1 MIKSYIKAIKLLVD
15 YNKIYPILF
24 FIGLLIAIL
33 LESFTVIALYPVI
46 LSIINTSDLNNIFIL
61 KKFNFSL
68 EQYISIFLGAVII
81 KTLYLN
87 FFSYLK
93 NMYLFSFHT
102 NISNKLYK
110 NYVSRN
116 LINIISTDSSHIIRN
131 LFNEIANFNSG
142 LNATFNFF
150 IELLISL
157 FLIFILLYTDF
168 FATLFMFSSLTIIL
182 FSYLLIISPTLRE
195 LSYKKLTMNGKVIK
209 FIQETFDL
217 IKIIKTTRK
226 ENLFLDNYIENVKEL
241 NKVNR
246 KLTFLSEII
255 VNSRDLFFIIILIL
269 PISYFIFIKD
279 IEFIEAIPILS
290 IFFYASTKIFPS
302 ALKISSIFQNLNN
315 YYPSVLVVLN
325 ELSFKVK
332 EKSALDRKNKFLINT
347 DIKIQ
352 NLSFNYNDNSD
363 LFNAMNFKIKKNKLN
378 FLFGKSGSGKT
389 TLINLIS
396 CLIKPQKGEMFV
408 NDIDVFSADQKTQDN
423 WISSIGYISQE
434 SVLASATILE
444 NITLFE
450 KNFDKRLLDKSLMLS
465 NLENFVKRNP
475 DGLAYQVGESGDKL
489 SGGQK
494 QRINIAR
501 ALYHSPSLLICDEIT
516 SSLDIKNTN
525 EIMNE
530 INKIKEN
537 LTVIFITHDE
547 KLKSYADNII
557 NLNNEN

>member
-1 MIKSYIKAIKLLVD
+1 M
-15 YNKIYPILF
+15 
-24 FIGLLIAIL
+24 
-33 LESFTVIALYPVI
+33 
-46 LSIINTSDLNNIFIL
+46 
-61 KKFNFSL
+61 
-68 EQYISIFLGAVII
+68 
-81 KTLYLN
+81 
-87 FFSYLK
+87 
-93 NMYLFSFHT
+93 
-102 NISNKLYK
+102 
-110 NYVSRN
+110 
-116 LINIISTDSSHIIRN
+116 
-131 LFNEIANFNSG
+131 
-142 LNATFNFF
+142 
-150 IELLISL
+150 
-157 FLIFILLYTDF
+157 
-168 FATLFMFSSLTIIL
+168 
-182 FSYLLIISPTLRE
+182 
-195 LSYKKLTMNGKVIK
+195 
-209 FIQETFDL
+209 
-217 IKIIKTTRK
+217 
-226 ENLFLDNYIENVKEL
+226 
-241 NKVNR
+241 
-246 KLTFLSEII
+246 
-255 VNSRDLFFIIILIL
+255 
-269 PISYFIFIKD
+269 
-279 IEFIEAIPILS
+279 
-290 IFFYASTKIFPS
+290 
-302 ALKISSIFQNLNN
+302 
-315 YYPSVLVVLN
+315 LVVLN

-332 EKSALDRKNKFLINT
+332 EKSNLDKKNKFLINT

-363 LFNAMNFKIKKNKLN
+363 LFNALNLKIKKNKLN

-423 WISSIGYISQE
+423 WISSIGYISQD

-450 KNFDKRLLDKSLMLS
+450 KNFDKHLLDKSLMLS